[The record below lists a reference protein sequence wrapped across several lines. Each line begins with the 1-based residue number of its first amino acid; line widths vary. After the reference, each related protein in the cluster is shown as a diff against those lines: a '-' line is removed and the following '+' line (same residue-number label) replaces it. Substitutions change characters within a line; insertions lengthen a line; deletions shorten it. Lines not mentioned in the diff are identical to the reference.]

1 MEKYKKVD
9 ECKTEFLFE
18 SDAEKVILNSAIK
31 KKKPSII
38 RTIFIN
44 SFMIIAIM
52 ITLFYC
58 LNKYETKEISKIKG
72 LVASPKDQYVDI
84 EVLNKYSSEL
94 KSYPRYED
102 NDKYLILVNKANK
115 ITEQIVSNYKLVD
128 VKDNLY
134 GTIKL
139 EKETYNNFVKLKENL
154 LKRGYYINITSG
166 FRTFEESDLLFNIN
180 KTKYEY
186 LETAGISEHNT
197 GLSFDF
203 TISKSNKKVKT
214 NYESDEYSYLKNIA
228 YLYGFIIRYPQDKGK
243 VTGYYYKPDHLRY
256 VGRDVAKY
264 LTKNNLTLEEYY
276 K

>member
-1 MEKYKKVD
+1 MGTYKKVD

-31 KKKPSII
+31 KKKPSIYKKI
-38 RTIFIN
+38 TVYMCSTILFG
-44 SFMIIAIM
+44 AI
-52 ITLFYC
+52 LFYV
-58 LNKYETKEISKIKG
+58 LNEYETKEIGKIKG
-72 LVASPKDQYVDI
+72 LVASSKNEYVNI
-84 EVLNKYSSEL
+84 EVLNKYSNEL
-94 KSYPRYED
+94 KSYARYED
-102 NDKYLILVNKANK
+102 SDKYLILVNKANK
-115 ITEQIVSNYKLVD
+115 ITGQIVSNYKLVD

-154 LKRGYYINITSG
+154 LKRGYYINITYG

-203 TISKSNKKVKT
+203 TISKSNKKVET

-228 YLYGFIIRYPQDKGK
+228 YLYGFIIRYSQDNVK
-243 VTGYYYKPDHLRY
+243 VTGYF
-256 VGRDVAKY
+256 
-264 LTKNNLTLEEYY
+264 
-276 K
+276 